1 MDQNKLLAQA
11 VSFPIEG
18 PGINPGTT
26 SDQSIVTLDKI
37 VSNLIGFM
45 SIIAIIWFAIQVIL
59 AGYKYI
65 SSKGD
70 KNKIEEAGK
79 SLTNGILGLLIVI
92 IAVFLTSFLTKLM
105 GLGDVLDLPA
115 QIQKLII

>member
-26 SDQSIVTLDKI
+26 PDQTLDKI

>member
-18 PGINPGTT
+18 PGIAPGAEA
-26 SDQSIVTLDKI
+26 DQTLDKI
-37 VSNLIGFM
+37 ISNLIGFL

-92 IAVFLTSFLTKLM
+92 VAIFLTSFLTKLM

>member
-18 PGINPGTT
+18 PGINPGTNP
-26 SDQSIVTLDKI
+26 DQTLDKI

-45 SIIAIIWFAIQVIL
+45 SIIAIVWFAIQVIL

-115 QIQKLII
+115 QINKLII